1 MQINEKVKKINKLCT
16 QEKTIEMFILLTN
29 QKSPTGHDHPHS
41 KRTKKRAIKTDHQIS
56 PYQDMTSVIVSKM
69 SWRYESQILI
79 ISYQFAI
86 P

>member
-1 MQINEKVKKINKLCT
+1 MI
-16 QEKTIEMFILLTN
+16 ILILKG
-29 QKSPTGHDHPHS
+29 Q
-41 KRTKKRAIKTDHQIS
+41 KKRAIKTDHQIS